1 MVRRETIVVIVDL
14 ERKYIMNWGKNNGQ
28 VMVYIYNIVSHDL
41 VDTLPKYQQSHVI
54 LTLSKV

>member
-1 MVRRETIVVIVDL
+1 MHDEL
-14 ERKYIMNWGKNNGQ
+14 EKKMMGSDGI
-28 VMVYIYNIVSHDL
+28 YIYNIVSHDL